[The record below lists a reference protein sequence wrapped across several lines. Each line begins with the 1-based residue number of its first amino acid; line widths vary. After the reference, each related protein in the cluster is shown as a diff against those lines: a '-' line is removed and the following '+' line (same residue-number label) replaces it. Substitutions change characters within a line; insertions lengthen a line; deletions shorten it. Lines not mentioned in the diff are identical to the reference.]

1 MFSEI
6 GNEAEFPA
14 TINMI
19 NERPRKDNS
28 FLLSGNNRQGVIQFP
43 SLFSSPLVKD
53 NSSGSVYSSEH
64 NQYLQVYPKSK
75 QSSEQQ
81 HLKRNW
87 GLSLNERVTGTRIAP
102 ILDENLP
109 SFDLFGSNDA
119 PVSTVSY
126 YTLNYQNCH

>member
-1 MFSEI
+1 
-6 GNEAEFPA
+6 
-14 TINMI
+14 MI
-19 NERPRKDNS
+19 NEKPRKDNL
-28 FLLSGNNRQGVIQFP
+28 FLLSGNNRQGVLQFP
-43 SLFSSPLVKD
+43 SLFTSPSVQV

-64 NQYLQVYPKSK
+64 NKYLQVYPKSK

-102 ILDENLP
+102 ILDENRCFP

-126 YTLNYQNCH
+126 YTLNYQNCHREVW